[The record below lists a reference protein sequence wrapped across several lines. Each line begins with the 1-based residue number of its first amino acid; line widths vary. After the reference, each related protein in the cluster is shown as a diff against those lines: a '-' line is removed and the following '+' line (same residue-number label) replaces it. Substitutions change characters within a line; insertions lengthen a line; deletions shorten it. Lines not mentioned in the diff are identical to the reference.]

1 MIDIPLRLD
10 SCLDIDSKNKH
21 RYEELKNSLPE
32 SEINGKQTCSQ
43 KGKRLSFDSFYQIML
58 RKIHKKFRDVIC
70 NYRWKHQLIPIIFF
84 SLLTIIFMTCLS
96 TLVGSI
102 TPTVLLGGST
112 GNAATHQSGIQ
123 KTSIKRKIT
132 IGYFRFCCKQ

>member
-10 SCLDIDSKNKH
+10 SCLDIDSENKH
-21 RYEELKNSLPE
+21 RYEELENSLPE

-43 KGKRLSFDSFYQIML
+43 KGKILSFCSLHQIMF
-58 RKIHKKFRDVIC
+58 RKIHKKFRDVLC
-70 NYRWKHQLIPIIFF
+70 NYRWKHQLIPIIIF

-102 TPTVLLGGST
+102 TPRVLLRST
-112 GNAATHQSGIQ
+112 VNAATHKSGIQ
-123 KTSIKRKIT
+123 KNVNQT
-132 IGYFRFCCKQ
+132 

>member
-10 SCLDIDSKNKH
+10 SCLDIDSENKH
-21 RYEELKNSLPE
+21 IYEELENSLPE

-43 KGKRLSFDSFYQIML
+43 TGKRLSFCSFHQIMF
-58 RKIHKKFRDVIC
+58 RKIHKKFRDVLY
-70 NYRWKHQLIPIIFF
+70 NYRWKHKLIPITIF
-84 SLLTIIFMTCLS
+84 SLLTIIFITCLS

-132 IGYFRFCCKQ
+132 IG